1 MCVHLMCGSWGWVGT
16 LELRPATSLQDLFV
30 PWLAPLLT
38 PLPASPGATD
48 LHLCRDAS
56 VELCYSYLEAR
67 QAPCNSPLTSL
78 SPALTELPTA
88 VLTLAFRQTQFMLK
102 EWGSEFSP
110 RKLGALEQPQEE
122 SSRQLSVVGAGA
134 TVPCLDGLRISE
146 EDKEPDS
153 EEEWY
158 AGLSWRNGGSAGLGV
173 LRQAASGSS
182 IWGPWH
188 LLVE

>member
-1 MCVHLMCGSWGWVGT
+1 MTIPEDLGSQLFPSCPTQGISPALEYLWRCYFPVWLLRAGRRLGP
-16 LELRPATSLQDLFV
+16 ELRPAPSLRDLFV
-30 PWLAPLLT
+30 LGVPLPT

-48 LHLCRDAS
+48 LHLCRDIS

-67 QAPCNSPLTSL
+67 QPPATPLTSL

-122 SSRQLSVVGAGA
+122 SSRQLSIVGAGT
-134 TVPCLDGLRISE
+134 TVL
-146 EDKEPDS
+146 
-153 EEEWY
+153 
-158 AGLSWRNGGSAGLGV
+158 
-173 LRQAASGSS
+173 
-182 IWGPWH
+182 
-188 LLVE
+188 

>member
-1 MCVHLMCGSWGWVGT
+1 M
-16 LELRPATSLQDLFV
+16 P
-30 PWLAPLLT
+30 T

-48 LHLCRDAS
+48 LHLCRDIS

-67 QAPCNSPLTSL
+67 QPPATPLTSL

-122 SSRQLSVVGAGA
+122 SSRQLSIVGAGT
-134 TVPCLDGLRISE
+134 TVL
-146 EDKEPDS
+146 
-153 EEEWY
+153 
-158 AGLSWRNGGSAGLGV
+158 
-173 LRQAASGSS
+173 
-182 IWGPWH
+182 
-188 LLVE
+188 